1 MSDAPITTDVIR
13 RLREAYDSGPPRAA
27 SSACEEPERIWEAV
41 QGTLDPARVG
51 QLLDHA
57 NACTACARAFQ
68 LARELRRQV
77 PEDADPTVAPVRPA
91 RRWMR
96 RPALTGAMLAAAAAV
111 AAVVVLRKEEPPA
124 QRVLREASSQSI
136 VPLPGDDHL
145 PRDRF
150 LLRWSGGGRGTI
162 YELWVTTPELREI
175 YREGKLETPEARVPA
190 SALEG
195 LPRGGAV
202 LWRVE
207 ARLPDGGHVES
218 PASRTRVE

>member
-1 MSDAPITTDVIR
+1 MSDGPITADVIR
-13 RLREAYDSGPPRAA
+13 RLREAYLGGTPRAA
-27 SSACEEPERIWEAV
+27 SSACEDPERIWEAV

-57 NACTACARAFQ
+57 NACTACDRAFQ
-68 LARELRRQV
+68 LARELRRQL
-77 PEDADPTVAPVRPA
+77 PEETDRTVAPVQPA
-91 RRWMR
+91 RRPMR
-96 RPALTGAMLAAAAAV
+96 RPALTGAILAAAAAV
-111 AAVVVLRKEEPPA
+111 VAVVVLRKEEPPA

-136 VPLPGDDHL
+136 FRLLGDDHL

-150 LLRWSGGGRGTI
+150 LLRWSGGPRGTV

-175 YREGKLETPEARVPA
+175 YREGKLESPEAQVPA

-195 LPRGGAV
+195 LPGGGDV

-207 ARLPDGGHVES
+207 ARLPDGGHAAS
-218 PASRTRVE
+218 PAFRTGVQ